1 MQVEKTAKSSR
12 FAAFYRCKMT
22 ESCLLFRYAVLC
34 NLDGKDPDGVP
45 FISNVTKNVVDR
57 GTFFDPPKEDK

>member
-1 MQVEKTAKSSR
+1 M
-12 FAAFYRCKMT
+12 
-22 ESCLLFRYAVLC
+22 LC